1 MIGCAF
7 LLFTLFLWL
16 FGVLLKWAFES
27 KFAKQNASEF
37 KGENSG
43 KNEVKNKELSAK
55 KNAPKF
61 LALKYALTLFFTALC
76 LVPVYKGFCLATL
89 MYSFFDAPSVLCV
102 LLAGF
107 FVCKV
112 FLKDFANF
120 ELNLS
125 IKADFF
131 ALLFVYGLVI
141 FLGNLDLMPYDFYV
155 PNAFAQAYLRDLLL
169 YELSKCTLVFA
180 LLLALYIVN
189 KPCALL
195 GLLALMPFAFI
206 AEQSFLTAL
215 ICVYLWAFSLA
226 ILLWQGAKF
235 IKGKLC
241 KNPLK
246 A

>member
-16 FGVLLKWAFES
+16 FDLLLKWAFES
-27 KFAKQNASEF
+27 KFVKQNASEF

-43 KNEVKNKELSAK
+43 KNEIKSKELSA

-61 LALKYALTLFFTALC
+61 LALKYALTLFFSALC

-125 IKADFF
+125 IKADSF

-155 PNAFAQAYLRDLLL
+155 PNAFTQAYLRDLLL
-169 YELSKCTLVFA
+169 YELSKCALVFA

-226 ILLWQGAKF
+226 ILLWQGVKF

>member
-7 LLFTLFLWL
+7 LLFTLFLWF
-16 FGVLLKWAFES
+16 FGLLLKWAFES
-27 KFAKQNASEF
+27 KFVKQNSGEF

-55 KNAPKF
+55 NAPKF
-61 LALKYALTLFFTALC
+61 LALKYALTLFFSALC

-107 FVCKV
+107 FVCKA

-125 IKADFF
+125 IKAESFV
-131 ALLFVYGLVI
+131 LLVVYGLVI

-169 YELSKCTLVFA
+169 YELSKCALVFA

-195 GLLALMPFAFI
+195 GLFALIPFALN
-206 AEQSFLTAL
+206 AEQNFLTAL
-215 ICVYLWAFSLA
+215 TCVYLWAFSLA
-226 ILLWQGAKF
+226 ILLWQGVKF

>member
-7 LLFTLFLWL
+7 LLFASFLWL
-16 FGVLLKWAFES
+16 FDLLLKWAFES
-27 KFAKQNASEF
+27 KFTKQNSSEF
-37 KGENSG
+37 KGENLS
-43 KNEVKNKELSAK
+43 KNEVKNKESSA

-61 LALKYALTLFFTALC
+61 LALKYALTLFFTAFC

-102 LLAGF
+102 LLADF

-125 IKADFF
+125 IKADSFV
-131 ALLFVYGLVI
+131 LLFVYGLVI

-155 PNAFAQAYLRDLLL
+155 PNAFTQAYLRDLLL
-169 YELSKCTLVFA
+169 YELIKCILVFA

-189 KPCALL
+189 KFCALL
-195 GLLALMPFAFI
+195 GLLALMPFAFN

>member
-1 MIGCAF
+1 MIGCVF

-16 FGVLLKWAFES
+16 FDLLLKWAFES

-37 KGENSG
+37 KGENLG
-43 KNEVKNKELSAK
+43 KNEIKNKELSA

-61 LALKYALTLFFTALC
+61 LALKYALTLFFSALC

-125 IKADFF
+125 IKADSF

-155 PNAFAQAYLRDLLL
+155 PNALTQAYLRDLLL
-169 YELSKCTLVFA
+169 YELSKCALVFA

-195 GLLALMPFAFI
+195 ALFALMPFALN

-226 ILLWQGAKF
+226 ILLWQGVKF

>member
-16 FGVLLKWAFES
+16 FDLLLKWVFES
-27 KFAKQNASEF
+27 KFTKQNSSEF

-43 KNEVKNKELSAK
+43 KNEVKIQKLGA
-55 KNAPKF
+55 KNAQF
-61 LALKYALTLFFTALC
+61 LALKYALTLFFTAFY

-107 FVCKV
+107 FVCKA

-125 IKADFF
+125 IKADSF

-169 YELSKCTLVFA
+169 YELSKCALVFA

-189 KPCALL
+189 KFCALL

-206 AEQSFLTAL
+206 AEQNFLTAL

-226 ILLWQGAKF
+226 ILLWQGVKF

>member
-1 MIGCAF
+1 M
-7 LLFTLFLWL
+7 
-16 FGVLLKWAFES
+16 
-27 KFAKQNASEF
+27 
-37 KGENSG
+37 
-43 KNEVKNKELSAK
+43 
-55 KNAPKF
+55 
-61 LALKYALTLFFTALC
+61 
-76 LVPVYKGFCLATL
+76 PVYKGFCLATL
-89 MYSFFDAPSVLCV
+89 MYSFFDSPSVLCV

-107 FVCKV
+107 FVCKA

-125 IKADFF
+125 IKADSF

-155 PNAFAQAYLRDLLL
+155 PNAFTQAYLRDLLL
-169 YELSKCTLVFA
+169 YELIKCILVFA

-189 KPCALL
+189 KFCALL
-195 GLLALMPFAFI
+195 GLLALMPFAFN

>member
-1 MIGCAF
+1 MIGCVF

-16 FGVLLKWAFES
+16 FDLLLKWVFES

-37 KGENSG
+37 KGENLS
-43 KNEVKNKELSAK
+43 KNEVKSKELSA

-61 LALKYALTLFFTALC
+61 LALKYALTLFFTAFC

-107 FVCKV
+107 FVCKA
-112 FLKDFANF
+112 FLRDFANF

-125 IKADFF
+125 IKADSFV
-131 ALLFVYGLVI
+131 LLFVYGLVI

-169 YELSKCTLVFA
+169 YELSKCALVFA
-180 LLLALYIVN
+180 LLLALYLVN
-189 KPCALL
+189 KFCA
-195 GLLALMPFAFI
+195 LLALMPFAFI

-226 ILLWQGAKF
+226 ILLWQGVKF

>member
-16 FGVLLKWAFES
+16 FDLLLKWAFES

-37 KGENSG
+37 KGENLS
-43 KNEVKNKELSAK
+43 KNEVKNKELSA

-61 LALKYALTLFFTALC
+61 LALKYALTLFFTAFC

-107 FVCKV
+107 FVCKA

-125 IKADFF
+125 IKADSF

-169 YELSKCTLVFA
+169 YELSKCALVIVNKFCA
-180 LLLALYIVN
+180 LLALF
-189 KPCALL
+189 
-195 GLLALMPFAFI
+195 ALMPFAFI

>member
-7 LLFTLFLWL
+7 LLFASFLWL
-16 FGVLLKWAFES
+16 FDLLLKWAFES

-37 KGENSG
+37 KGENLG
-43 KNEVKNKELSAK
+43 KNEVKNKELSA

-61 LALKYALTLFFTALC
+61 LALKYALTLFFSALC

-120 ELNLS
+120 ELSLS
-125 IKADFF
+125 IKADSF

-155 PNAFAQAYLRDLLL
+155 PNAFTQAYLRDLLL
-169 YELSKCTLVFA
+169 YELIKCILVFA

-189 KPCALL
+189 KFCALL

-226 ILLWQGAKF
+226 ILLWQGVKF

>member
-169 YELSKCTLVFA
+169 YELSKCALVFA

-195 GLLALMPFAFI
+195 GLLALIPFVLN

-226 ILLWQGAKF
+226 ILLWQGVKF